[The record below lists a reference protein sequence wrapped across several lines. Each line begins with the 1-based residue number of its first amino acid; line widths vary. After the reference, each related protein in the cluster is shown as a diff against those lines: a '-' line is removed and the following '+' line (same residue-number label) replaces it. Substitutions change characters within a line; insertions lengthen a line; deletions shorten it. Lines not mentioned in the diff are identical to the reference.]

1 MVEVRVPATSANM
14 GAGFDTMGIA
24 LNMYNVIGVR
34 ETDKGLKITNK
45 NSGEYIPVN
54 ESNLIYKAVT
64 RVFDEVGY
72 IKKGLE
78 ITQKS
83 DIPMT
88 RGLGSSSACIIG
100 GLLAG
105 NAISGN
111 KLDRHKLLQ
120 LAVEIE
126 GHPDNVVPAMY
137 GGFCI
142 SVMQNGEADYQSFKI
157 SPKLKYAVMIPDYF
171 AATKKSRESL
181 PTKFSAEDAV
191 FNISRAAWFS
201 ASLISGRFD
210 ALKIGVQDKMH
221 QPYRESYVE
230 GMTDIFKKSY
240 ELGAKAT
247 FLSGSGPTIIA
258 VIDHDFDIFRRNME
272 SFFKNSGHK
281 RQCKIV
287 EIDNVGAVVKTVR
300 NRKDRLKWD

>member
-24 LNMYNVIGVR
+24 LNMYNVIKVR
-34 ETDKGLKITNK
+34 EIDKGLKIINL
-45 NSGEYIPVN
+45 NSKEYIPVN
-54 ESNLIYKAVT
+54 ESNLIYKSVT

-78 ITQKS
+78 IIQKS

-88 RGLGSSSACIIG
+88 RGLGSSSACIVG

-105 NAISGN
+105 NCISGS
-111 KLDRHKLLQ
+111 KLGRKELLR
-120 LAVEIE
+120 LADEIE

-142 SVMQNGEADYQSFKI
+142 STKGADGLDFQSYKI

-171 AATKKSRESL
+171 AVTKKSRGIL
-181 PTKFSAEDAV
+181 PEEYAAKDAI
-191 FNISRAAWFS
+191 FNVSRAARFA
-201 ASLISGRFD
+201 ASLVTGRFD
-210 ALKIGVQDKMH
+210 GLRLGAEDRLH
-221 QPYRESYVE
+221 QPYRESYVDKMSE
-230 GMTDIFKKSY
+230 IFEKTY

-247 FLSGSGPTIIA
+247 FLSGSGPTIVSILEK
-258 VIDHDFDIFRRNME
+258 DFNVFKDGMLQ
-272 SFFKNSGHK
+272 FFENSCQK
-281 RQCKIV
+281 RQCIIV
-287 EIDNVGAVVKTVR
+287 EIDNVGAVVKTA
-300 NRKDRLKWD
+300 KK